1 MRYRIWVI
9 IVILLGSVATS
20 TAMSK
25 LTFANDYQIFFGESN
40 PDLQKWDEY
49 QATFSNTDNVLFV
62 LQFPEGISFARDMAM
77 AMVIEDL
84 TDRAG
89 ALGMKLAPVTIIAP
103 NIIWALAIADCIHI
117 ISSVQ
122 KTCGLVW
129 IRQPPSTN
137 LYAKT
142 LPLFSSPL
150 RRRQLAFSA

>member
-1 MRYRIWVI
+1 
-9 IVILLGSVATS
+9 
-20 TAMSK
+20 MSK
-25 LTFANDYQIFFGESN
+25 LTFANDYQIFFGEGN

-62 LQFPEGISFARDMAM
+62 LQFPEGISFARDM

-117 ISSVQ
+117 IGSVQ